1 LSPVPITRAF
11 LEELRRRVRLSDW
24 IGRELELARRG
35 REFVG
40 LCPFHH
46 EKTPSFT
53 VRDDLGFFHCFG
65 CSAHGDVIEFI
76 RRREQLD
83 FPMAVAR
90 LVGALAGRIP
100 DADCAT
106 PPSPTGVNRRAA
118 GERERMIGIARRL
131 WDGAG
136 DLRGTLGEKYL
147 RVRGL
152 DPPFSPVLRFAPRCW
167 NRETGRELPAILARI
182 DGPDGSFIAVHRL
195 WLSHDGRKADL
206 REPKWSL
213 GSTSGGAVRLAP
225 VGAELAIAEGIENAL
240 TIITATGMP
249 AWSVVSKGGFKGAAL
264 PAAVR
269 AVLIV
274 ADNDANGHGQAA
286 ARSAGERWAAEGR
299 RVRFVVPERTG
310 ENINDVL
317 RRGLGGWKRTSAI

>member
-1 LSPVPITRAF
+1 MPIPRAF

-35 REFVG
+35 LEFVG
-40 LCPFHH
+40 LCPFHQ

-65 CSAHGDVIEFI
+65 CGAHGDVIEFV

-83 FPMAVAR
+83 FSMAVAR
-90 LVGALAGRIP
+90 LIGAPASRIP
-100 DADCAT
+100 AADRAT
-106 PPSPTGVNRRAA
+106 PPSPTGANRRAA
-118 GERERMIGIARRL
+118 EERVRMVGIARRL

-136 DLRGTLGEKYL
+136 DLSGTLGENYL
-147 RVRGL
+147 RGRGL
-152 DPPFSPVLRFAPRCW
+152 APPLSPVLRFAPLCW
-167 NRETGRELPAILARI
+167 NRETGRRLPAILARV
-182 DGPDGSFIAVHRL
+182 DGPDGSFIAVHRI
-195 WLSHDGRKADL
+195 WLSGDGRKADL

-213 GSTSGGAVRLAP
+213 APTSGGAVRLAP
-225 VGAELAIAEGIENAL
+225 AGPELAIAEGIENAL

-249 AWSVVSKGGFKGAAL
+249 AWSVVSKGGFKSVAL

-286 ARSAGERWAAEGR
+286 ARSAGERWAAEAR
-299 RVRFVVPERTG
+299 RVRFVVPEGTG
-310 ENINDVL
+310 EDINDLL
-317 RRGLGGWKRTSAI
+317 RRGLGGWKKTSAI

>member
-1 LSPVPITRAF
+1 VPIPRAF
-11 LEELRRRVRLSDW
+11 LDELRCRVRLSDW
-24 IGRELELARRG
+24 IGREVKLVRRG

-40 LCPFHH
+40 FCPFHH
-46 EKTPSFT
+46 ERTPSFT

-65 CSAHGDVIEFI
+65 CGAHGDVIEFVG
-76 RRREQLD
+76 RREQLD
-83 FPMAVAR
+83 FAMAVGR
-90 LVGALAGRIP
+90 LVGALAGGIP

-106 PPSPTGVNRRAA
+106 LPSPTWVNRGAA
-118 GERERMIGIARRL
+118 EERERMIGIARRL

-147 RVRGL
+147 RGRGL
-152 DPPFSPVLRFAPRCW
+152 DPPLSPVLRFAPRCW
-167 NRETGRELPAILARI
+167 NRETGRKLPAILARV
-182 DGPDGSFIAVHRL
+182 DGPDGSFIAVHRI
-195 WLSHDGRKADL
+195 WLSPDGRKADL

-225 VGAELAIAEGIENAL
+225 AGPELAIAEGIENAL
-240 TIITATGMP
+240 TIITAKGMP
-249 AWSVVSKGGFKGAAL
+249 AWSVVSKGGFKSVAL

-286 ARSAGERWAAEGR
+286 ARSAGERWAAEGK
-299 RVRFVVPERTG
+299 RVRFVVPEGAG
-310 ENINDVL
+310 EDINDVL